1 MRLLAD
7 ENFNGDVLRGLLR
20 VEPKLDIVR
29 VQDTEVYQ
37 ASDPVVLAYAA
48 QENRILLTHDVRT
61 MTKYAYDRVRAGQA
75 MPGVIELDIDLSIGQ
90 AIEEILIVL
99 LTSQSDELT
108 NRIIFVPL
116 S

>member
-37 ASDPVVLAYAA
+37 ATDPVVLAYAA

-61 MTKYAYDRVRAGQA
+61 MTKYAYDRVRVGQS
-75 MPGVIELDIDLSIGQ
+75 MPGVIELNIDLSIGQ

-99 LTSQSDELT
+99 LTSQPHELA

>member
-7 ENFNGDVLRGLLR
+7 ENFNGDVLRGLFR
-20 VEPKLDIVR
+20 IEPKLDIVR

-48 QENRILLTHDVRT
+48 HENRILLTHDVRT
-61 MTKYAYDRVRAGQA
+61 VTKYAYDRVRAGQA

-99 LTSQSDELT
+99 LTSQPDQLA